1 MASSA
6 LKVMQDWRLLA
17 PVPAILPKE
26 FGYADNLTDS
36 PTPEEL
42 LASGAVPNFTIRAVP
57 IFFMAIGLELLVGL
71 MRNRKLYRLN
81 DFITS
86 ILLGATMLVTQIW
99 TKMLTLYAYCYI
111 YKTFKFHSF
120 PVDSWGTWGGLFL
133 GIDLGYYWM
142 HRTAHT
148 YHLLWSAHSVHHSGE
163 DYNLATA
170 LRQGALQGATSWVFY
185 LPLALFF
192 HPGCYL
198 GHSALNTLGQFWIH
212 TKVIGDC
219 GPLEYFLN
227 TPSHHRVHHR
237 PPGNANYG
245 ALLIVWDRMFG
256 TFRREKEQKEY
267 YGLARQYDTFDPVWA
282 NFEHIKRVLTQVK
295 GSDSSC
301 LKLLKRRARHPL
313 VFQPLEVFAPF
324 PKRTGSA
331 NNIPTVQKRKK
342 YDPALNHQI
351 IGVYAFSQFVVTMLA
366 MLAIILNKDFF
377 SKYEMAALS
386 LLLVL
391 SMSSIGRIL
400 DGETSVFYVALET
413 GRLISICYLVLFY
426 FQFGGG
432 VESSGNGM
440 KGCTVLLSTWLLT
453 LIVGFGTKATV
464 DEKKDA

>member
-111 YKTFKFHSF
+111 YKTFKFHSV

-148 YHLLWSAHSVHHSGE
+148 YHLLWSAHS
-163 DYNLATA
+163 
-170 LRQGALQGATSWVFY
+170 
-185 LPLALFF
+185 
-192 HPGCYL
+192 
-198 GHSALNTLGQFWIH
+198 
-212 TKVIGDC
+212 
-219 GPLEYFLN
+219 
-227 TPSHHRVHHR
+227 
-237 PPGNANYG
+237 
-245 ALLIVWDRMFG
+245 
-256 TFRREKEQKEY
+256 KEY